1 MLFSFPGTPATQTG
15 QDVRKDMQKISIFE
29 YRKNKKKT
37 MVEIDV
43 TKNKET
49 FCNILRSTE
58 REGVESV
65 IEDLEKMGFF
75 EAPASCN
82 HHLNVAGGLVQHSLN
97 TFYAAE
103 KIWEG
108 MKQLDASIEKEVKRD
123 SLILAALLHDVC
135 KADIYKQ
142 SVRKRKTR
150 LGEWVDCDCYKVSY
164 KDFPMGHGEKSVILL
179 LCSGLE
185 LDDAEMLA
193 IRWHMGSWGI
203 NMNSIEDQKCF
214 DTAKELYPLVSIIQ
228 SADSLAAG
236 LLERKTTD
244 EEEDY

>member
-1 MLFSFPGTPATQTG
+1 MEEL
-15 QDVRKDMQKISIFE
+15 DVKQ
-29 YRKNKKKT
+29 
-37 MVEIDV
+37 
-43 TKNKET
+43 NKET
-49 FCNILRSTE
+49 FCELLNSTK
-58 REGVESV
+58 RDGVEDV
-65 IEDLEKMGFF
+65 IEELENMGFF

-82 HHLNVAGGLVQHSLN
+82 HHLNVEGGLVQHSLN

-108 MKQLDASIEKEVKRD
+108 MKQLDNTIEKEVKRD
-123 SLILAALLHDVC
+123 SIILAALLHDVC

-142 SVRKRKTR
+142 SSRKRKTK
-150 LGEWVDCDCYKVSY
+150 LGDWVDCKCYKVSY

-179 LCSGLE
+179 LCCGLE

-193 IRWHMGSWGI
+193 IRWHMGSWGL

-228 SADSLAAG
+228 AADSLAAG
-236 LLERKTTD
+236 LLERKFVD
-244 EEEDY
+244 EEDY